1 MNPEDKTVHGEDA
14 LKTPNK
20 RPVRE
25 KAKAKTPPS
34 SDDQTD
40 RQDRNGDDPPGGPGP
55 EFGFTDSASQN
66 EIFQALRREDAQI
79 PRRFWKKTLKNFEV
93 RTSIGRQLVVLTK
106 AFVTSFS
113 FEKEYPKGLLMMGPV
128 GCGKSHLAVAILCE
142 VIAKGYSGL
151 YYNSPDLLR
160 DIRATF
166 DSESEMTEDAILE
179 KITEVDLLVLDDLGA
194 EKISE
199 FVLDRFY
206 LIVNKRYEGC
216 KPMIVTTNL
225 NVEELEAR
233 LGKRIVSRFFEMCAI
248 FGPFPEHD
256 YRRRIMDR
264 LVKGV

>member
-1 MNPEDKTVHGEDA
+1 MNPEDQTVHGEDA

-25 KAKAKTPPS
+25 KVKAKTPPS

-128 GCGKSHLAVAILCE
+128 GCGKSHLAAAILKE
-142 VIAKGYSGL
+142 VLAKGYSGL
-151 YYNSPDLLR
+151 FYNSPDLLR

-166 DSESEMTEDAILE
+166 NNQGERTEDELIDE
-179 KITEVDLLVLDDLGA
+179 ITGVDLLVLDDVGA

-206 LIVNKRYEGC
+206 LIVNKRYEEY
-216 KPMIVTTNL
+216 KPMILTTNL
-225 NVEELEAR
+225 DEEELIAR
-233 LGKRIVSRFFEMCAI
+233 IRNRTVSRLIEMCQV
-248 FGPFPEHD
+248 FGPFPDED
-256 YRRRIMDR
+256 YRRKMMR
-264 LVKGV
+264 